1 MILDS
6 ISSPHAMTKSATD
19 LIAEA
24 KAQIPEITAQELQE
38 RLARGERF
46 VLLDVRDQPEVN
58 LGKIPG
64 ALHISRG
71 TLEGKVEAVISRDT
85 DVVIYCAS
93 GNRSALAAVTLRV
106 MGYATVAS
114 LAGGIRDWA
123 SSGGDVD

>member
-1 MILDS
+1 
-6 ISSPHAMTKSATD
+6 MTKTATD

-24 KAQIPEITAQELQE
+24 KAQIPEITVHALRE
-38 RLARGERF
+38 RQARGERF

-71 TLEGKVEAVISRDT
+71 TLEGKVEAVIPRDA

-93 GNRSALAAVTLRV
+93 GNRSALAAVTLRT
-106 MGYATVAS
+106 MGYRTVAS

-123 SSGGDVD
+123 YAGGDVD

>member
-1 MILDS
+1 MIPETPLHD
-6 ISSPHAMTKSATD
+6 MTKSATD

-24 KAQIPEITAQELQE
+24 KAQIPEITASELRE
-38 RLARGERF
+38 RQARGEPF

-71 TLEGKVEAVISRDT
+71 TLEGKVEAVIPRDA

-93 GNRSALAAVTLRV
+93 GNRSALAAATLRS
-106 MGYATVAS
+106 MGYARVSS

-123 SSGGDVD
+123 YNGGDID

>member
-1 MILDS
+1 MIPNP
-6 ISSPHAMTKSATD
+6 IPHAMTKSATD

-24 KAQIPEITAQELQE
+24 KAQIPEITVQELRE
-38 RLARGERF
+38 RQSRGERF

-71 TLEGKVEAVISRDT
+71 TLEGKVEAVIPREA

-93 GNRSALAAVTLRV
+93 GNRSALAAVTLRA

-123 SSGGDVD
+123 YNGGDID